1 MGGCNSASTR
11 IQGKQNN
18 QQSPKGNKQQEQQQD
33 QNQEEAKH
41 NEEEEEPI
49 KYPNFAA
56 FLQQNENPQIYEW
69 QFLEEI
75 GKGAMSHVFLTKN
88 ADSGEIFAAKV
99 YDQSKLFKQNLGT
112 SETMV
117 DQVDKEIDI
126 MAKCQNPYVLS
137 LTEAIEDNNTN
148 SLILI
153 IPYANSSL
161 QSMLDEKTIDDDKLA
176 ICFHQTAEALR
187 YLHSKNIIHR
197 DIKPDNILVFGE
209 NYFVLSDFSVSMEL
223 QSDDEL
229 LEDTKG
235 SPAFLSPEECSGE
248 KFNGKIADVWAYGV
262 TLYAA
267 IYGHLPFNLD
277 SDQNCSIANTVLH
290 VTKMLNE
297 QNLEFPEDR
306 PIPKEVKELLTGTL
320 NKDPSQRP
328 TFEQIVKNEWFK
340 EAWEI
345 DKLLNQ
351 DPAEEEEAE

>member
-11 IQGKQNN
+11 VQGKQNY
-18 QQSPKGNKQQEQQQD
+18 QQSPKENNQPDQEKD
-33 QNQEEAKH
+33 QNQEVNQN

-88 ADSGEIFAAKV
+88 TDSGDIFAAKV
-99 YDQSKLFKQNLGT
+99 YDQTKLLKQNLGT
-112 SETMV
+112 SETML
-117 DQVDKEIDI
+117 DQVNNEIDI

-137 LTEAIEDNNTN
+137 LTEAIEDDNTN

-153 IPYANSSL
+153 IPFANSSL
-161 QSMLDEKTIDDDKLA
+161 QSLLDEKSIDDDKLA

-197 DIKPDNILVFGE
+197 DIKPDNILVFGD

-248 KFNGKIADVWAYGV
+248 KFNGKMADVWAYGI

-290 VTKMLNE
+290 VTQMLTE
-297 QNLEFPEDR
+297 QNLEFPKER
-306 PIPKEVKELLTGTL
+306 PIPEEVKDLLMGTL
-320 NKDPSQRP
+320 NKDPRERL
-328 TFEQIVKNEWFK
+328 TFEQIVQNEWFK

-345 DKLLNQ
+345 DKMNQ
-351 DPAEEEEAE
+351 EPIEEEEI

>member
-11 IQGKQNN
+11 IQGRQNN
-18 QQSPKGNKQQEQQQD
+18 QQSPKGNNQQEQHQDQQD
-33 QNQEEAKH
+33 TQN
-41 NEEEEEPI
+41 NEEEEEPA

-56 FLQQNENPQIYEW
+56 FLQQNENPQIYEY
-69 QFLEEI
+69 QFLDQI
-75 GKGAMSHVFLTKN
+75 GKGAMSTVFLSKHS
-88 ADSGEIFAAKV
+88 DSGDIFAAKV
-99 YDQSKLFKQNLGT
+99 YDQSKLLKQNLGT
-112 SETMV
+112 SETML
-117 DQVDKEIDI
+117 DQVNNEIDI

-137 LTEAIEDNNTN
+137 LIEAIEDDNTN

-153 IPYANSSL
+153 MPYASGSL
-161 QSMLDEKTIDDDKLA
+161 QSLLDDKSIDDDKLA
-176 ICFHQTAEALR
+176 VCFHQTAEALR

-197 DIKPDNILVFGE
+197 DIKPDNILVFEE
-209 NYFVLSDFSVSMEL
+209 NYFVLSDFSVSLEL

-262 TLYAA
+262 TLYQALF
-267 IYGHLPFNLD
+267 GHLPFDLD

-290 VTKMLNE
+290 VTQMISEK
-297 QNLEFPEDR
+297 NLEFPEER
-306 PIPKEVKELLTGTL
+306 PISKEVKDLLIGTL
-320 NKDPSQRP
+320 NKDPKQRL

-345 DKLLNQ
+345 DKMNQ
-351 DPAEEEEAE
+351 PPAE